1 MPKVSPSRF
10 SDPRRATRTRQE
22 AARLIGCAPNTVT
35 IMVLKGQLASIEA
48 GNRQLV
54 TVSSLEALLGRPISE
69 LEADAGRDAA

>member
-1 MPKVSPSRF
+1 
-10 SDPRRATRTRQE
+10 
-22 AARLIGCAPNTVT
+22 
-35 IMVLKGQLASIEA
+35 MVLKGQLASIEA